1 MRKIIFVLSSARSGT
16 TSLCNHL
23 CQHSEIF
30 GLQAKEHYGIM
41 EFKFMAELRY
51 FFDNLTDEVDYFT
64 FLNIFTQSDLFRA
77 SGLSADIFLKNKQK
91 NIFSFV
97 NFFVKETLKNSGK
110 SYWINNCPKQS
121 FYIKDLL
128 KLYPN
133 AYYLHLKRPLLDTVK
148 SNTRKFTGKR
158 FLGFAQKV
166 FRYQTDHIPVANFK
180 TKIKNFH
187 EIKSYDYDKGRWN
200 FDEEAL
206 RNVITF
212 LNLEWDSKILLNP
225 YKTNS
230 SFDSSKEKKVF
241 FGCREQ
247 NITNLCE
254 AFFNFLPFNLLRMPI
269 RRNWDLH
276 QLKKSNSYPFNFRLH
291 KDSSYFQSKNFHLIR
306 GK

>member
-1 MRKIIFVLSSARSGT
+1 M
-16 TSLCNHL
+16 
-23 CQHSEIF
+23 
-30 GLQAKEHYGIM
+30 
-41 EFKFMAELRY
+41 
-51 FFDNLTDEVDYFT
+51 
-64 FLNIFTQSDLFRA
+64 
-77 SGLSADIFLKNKQK
+77 
-91 NIFSFV
+91 
-97 NFFVKETLKNSGK
+97 
-110 SYWINNCPKQS
+110 
-121 FYIKDLL
+121 